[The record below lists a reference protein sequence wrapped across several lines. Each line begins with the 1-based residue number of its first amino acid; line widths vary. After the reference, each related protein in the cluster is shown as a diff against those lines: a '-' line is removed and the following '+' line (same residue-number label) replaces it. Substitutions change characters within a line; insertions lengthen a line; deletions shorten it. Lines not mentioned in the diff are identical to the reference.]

1 MFQAKGFPDKNRKL
15 KVHLKAKN
23 MYACESSE
31 ILLYADLDVSFAIN
45 DRNIFPKSA
54 LLFFDQCI
62 ACTYSFSQIS
72 YLSYIFSK
80 LAQRSLRVKILLPIL
95 KLCSVIRMPLK
106 FTQQM
111 PWVIQ
116 KNFTNQMENPKG
128 RNGGKGD
135 VTFSGAGSV
144 QHCCC
149 LLFCISVFWGSSPC

>member
-62 ACTYSFSQIS
+62 ACTYLFSQFS
-72 YLSYIFSK
+72 YFYYIFSK
-80 LAQRSLRVKILLPIL
+80 LAQHSFRVKILLSRL
-95 KLCSVIRMPLK
+95 KLCSVIHMSSK
-106 FTQQM
+106 FT
-111 PWVIQ
+111 
-116 KNFTNQMENPKG
+116 
-128 RNGGKGD
+128 
-135 VTFSGAGSV
+135 
-144 QHCCC
+144 
-149 LLFCISVFWGSSPC
+149 